1 MSRAKK
7 GEGEKWF
14 DNLNDEEKPYPVVT
28 QKSIKFSI
36 CVFFLYHEEAR
47 GLPVDSKEVPKL
59 PSGQFLCIGS
69 TPPIPVRCNMK
80 SSKCKT

>member
-7 GEGEKWF
+7 GEGEKLF
-14 DNLNDEEKPYPVVT
+14 DNLNDEEKEALPCRHAKVSSF
-28 QKSIKFSI
+28 QSL
-36 CVFFLYHEEAR
+36 FFLYHEEAR

-69 TPPIPVRCNMK
+69 LHAVPNPVQYEK
-80 SSKCKT
+80 